1 MTPPPLS
8 VNVLLPGV
16 KGYRGLITQAHLR
29 TSASNFA
36 VWYSEQGKYG
46 EAATLCR
53 RAFDGRK
60 DKLGPDHPESLAFA
74 NNLASLQCK
83 RGQYDEAAALYRYAL
98 AGWEKTFGILL
109 YTNYKQ

>member
-8 VNVLLPGV
+8 VSVLLSGV
-16 KGYRGLITQAHLR
+16 RGYLGLITQAQLR
-29 TSASNFA
+29 LPANFA
-36 VWYSEQGKYG
+36 IWYSEQGKYG

-60 DKLGPDHPESLAFA
+60 DKLGPDLPESLASA
-74 NNLASLQCK
+74 NNLASLKCK

-98 AGWEKTFGILL
+98 AS
-109 YTNYKQ
+109 